1 MEIWQKALLAA
12 VVIGLIVLTVLTWG
26 SIGSMATAFCLLY
39 LLAAYIF
46 KRCVTDRESDDYQME

>member
-1 MEIWQKALLAA
+1 MKLWQKLLAAA
-12 VVIGLIVLTVLTWG
+12 VVIALIALTVLTWG

-39 LLAAYIF
+39 LIAAFVF